1 MPNLQVEN
9 GLCRPGAPR
18 SLIRVKQ
25 RGTGPVVR
33 KTETE
38 GVRTVNT
45 SHQLA
50 GSSVVA
56 VRPWREIILT
66 TTDFVDAAHKSI
78 AAVAARALWRF
89 SVPDQSDVT

>member
-1 MPNLQVEN
+1 M
-9 GLCRPGAPR
+9 
-18 SLIRVKQ
+18 
-25 RGTGPVVR
+25 
-33 KTETE
+33 
-38 GVRTVNT
+38 NT